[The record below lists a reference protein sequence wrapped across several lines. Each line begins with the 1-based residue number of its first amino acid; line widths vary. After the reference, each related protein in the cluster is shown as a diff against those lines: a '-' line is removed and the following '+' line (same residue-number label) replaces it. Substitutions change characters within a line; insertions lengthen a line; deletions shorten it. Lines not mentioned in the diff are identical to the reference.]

1 MDAINSFFPIFLLLS
16 LIWSESRQVPNGT
29 ILDTTAAPH
38 VGQMYFDQD
47 LITQVK
53 KVAPYKESKS
63 VFVTNEDD
71 MLLVSVADTA
81 ADPVMEYSPLGD
93 ALDDGL
99 IAWLSMGVNTTYL
112 HEIVTAV
119 TYYEEGGVPN
129 PSAMTGPPPGA
140 GFPGGA
146 LPPGFPPGG
155 PGMPDMPS
163 MPAITCENP

>member
-16 LIWSESRQVPNGT
+16 LIGSESRRVPNGT
-29 ILDTTAAPH
+29 ILDTTAAH

-53 KVAPYKESKS
+53 KVAPYKENKS
-63 VFVTNEDD
+63 VFVTNVDD
-71 MLLVSVADTA
+71 MPLVSVADTA
-81 ADPVMEYSPLGD
+81 GDPVMEYSSLDD

-99 IAWLSMGVNTTYL
+99 IAWLSMGVNTMYL
-112 HEIVTAV
+112 HEIVPAV
-119 TYYEEGGVPN
+119 TYYEDGGVSN

-146 LPPGFPPGG
+146 LPPGFPPRG
-155 PGMPDMPS
+155 PGMSDMPS
-163 MPAITCENP
+163 MPAIPCENP